1 MKVKNIKTK
10 FSSITFKLFS
20 ILVISTILIVTLIVL
35 VNSVALKYIYQYTK
49 TQTAQK
55 LYSELNSYYSSID
68 ANNENIQNV
77 ALQEKLRQLEI
88 KYSVD
93 FNIVNEDNV
102 EVYSSRKD
110 IANNENV
117 DREKRNNDFKS
128 LFGSSN
134 EKFVITENESKSD
147 DTNYMTLTG
156 KLDNGY
162 TVFIKVSL
170 FPVQESV
177 RLSNQTLILIGLIII
192 VVSLIVSIFLSRN
205 ITYPIV
211 RMTGITNKI
220 TRLDFS
226 EKYRISDSNDEINTL
241 GRNIN
246 MMSDKLEKT
255 INELKKNN
263 NELERDIQEKT
274 KIDEMRKQFISD
286 VSHELKTP
294 IALIQGYAEGLLE
307 NVTSDEE
314 AKQHYAE
321 VILDESN
328 RMDKL
333 VKQLLQLMKLEYG
346 KMKFKEE
353 SFDICEL
360 IEEVIRR
367 CQMMSDEKK
376 VTVSFRKKDAF
387 IVKADAYYIEQVF
400 TNYLTNAI
408 KHVKEINGEKLIKIT
423 IKMNK
428 ETQKVRVSVFNTG
441 DQIAEE
447 NLEKIWGRFYK
458 IDESRNREDGGTGIG
473 LALVKAIMTN
483 YQEKYGVKNKQN
495 GVEFYFECQQAE

>member
-294 IALIQGYAEGLLE
+294 IALIQGYSEGLLE
-307 NVTSDEE
+307 NVNDDEE
-314 AKQHYAE
+314 SRKFYAE
-321 VILDESN
+321 VIADEAGK
-328 RMDKL
+328 MDKM
-333 VKQLLQLMKLEYG
+333 VKELLELMKIEHQEN
-346 KMKFKEE
+346 KFEDEEFDLRELIKEE
-353 SFDICEL
+353 IKRETVVL
-360 IEEVIRR
+360 KENNIKVIFN
-367 CQMMSDEKK
+367 DKK
-376 VTVSFRKKDAF
+376 KILVYSNQLHT
-387 IVKADAYYIEQVF
+387 EQVV
-400 TNYLTNAI
+400 TNFITNAI
-408 KHVKEINGEKLIKIT
+408 KHAEERNGKKEIIIRTEKRKD
-423 IKMNK
+423 
-428 ETQKVRVSVFNTG
+428 KVRLYVFNTG
-441 DQIAEE
+441 ENIGEE
-447 NLEKIWGRFYK
+447 YINKIWDRFYK
-458 IDESRNREDGGTGIG
+458 IDSSREREKGGTGIG
-473 LALVKAIMTN
+473 LSLVKAIMN
-483 YQEKYGVKNKQN
+483 KYNNEYGVTNLEN
-495 GVEFYFECQQAE
+495 GVEFYCDINLK